1 MLTVISGALAG
12 LVFGLVFAL
21 LQHRFGFIS
30 MGSGSFMI
38 DAYPIKIKIFDVI
51 SVMVIVF
58 VIGLFASWLPIKFL
72 SKKMFNN

>member
-1 MLTVISGALAG
+1 
-12 LVFGLVFAL
+12 
-21 LQHRFGFIS
+21 

-72 SKKMFNN
+72 SKKIFNN